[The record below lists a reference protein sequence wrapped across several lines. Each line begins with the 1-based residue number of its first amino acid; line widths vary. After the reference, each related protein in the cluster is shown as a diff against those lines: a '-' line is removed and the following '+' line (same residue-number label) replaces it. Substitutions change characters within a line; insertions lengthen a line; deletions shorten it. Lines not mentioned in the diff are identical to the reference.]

1 MERIRAWEREQSNSK
16 LGFFYRRTRHS
27 KRTHT
32 QQHDTNNTTAWKGMV
47 QHSGRERRG
56 GGAMVS
62 LGLFFSLF
70 MTVFLF
76 SLVISSL
83 VNICGLAS
91 NWAFHCLEGGGGSPV
106 WLLPVIIIL
115 VVHLAT

>member
-16 LGFFYRRTRHS
+16 LGVFYRRTRHS

-56 GGAMVS
+56 GGHGQLGSFFFLS
-62 LGLFFSLF
+62 L
-70 MTVFLF
+70 TVFLF

-83 VNICGLAS
+83 VNILRVGFQWGLS
-91 NWAFHCLEGGGGSPV
+91 LPGRGGGFPPYGFFLSSSSC
-106 WLLPVIIIL
+106 
-115 VVHLAT
+115 